1 LVLLG
6 PVRPWRWGTLSP
18 RSRHERGRVLNE
30 PLLAVK
36 HLSVR
41 FATPS
46 GSVLAVDDVGFSLD
60 AGQVLGVVGES
71 GSGKS
76 QMFMALGGLLAANG
90 DATGGALFAG
100 QNLLA
105 LPEAELNRIRGRKL
119 AYVFQDPMTALNPYR
134 TLAAQM
140 TELLHLHRGMDGPG
154 ARAEA
159 LRLLERVRIPEAR
172 RRLEM
177 FPHELSGG
185 MRQRVTIAM
194 ALSSSPKL
202 LIADEPTTALDVTV
216 QIQVLDILDE
226 LRRDEGLAVVLI
238 THDMGVVARLA
249 HKVMV
254 VYAGTIVEEGG
265 VEEVLLAPT
274 HPYTLGLL
282 ASMPDINR
290 PIREITPIPGHPPDG
305 RQVRMGCMFAPRCY
319 KAQPRCRQETPEL
332 VARTGHQRQACHFP
346 VAEGEAPGARARAS

>member
-1 LVLLG
+1 M
-6 PVRPWRWGTLSP
+6 T
-18 RSRHERGRVLNE
+18 E
-30 PLLAVK
+30 PLLRVK

-41 FATPS
+41 FVTPS
-46 GSVLAVDDVGFSLD
+46 GPVLAVDDVGFSLA
-60 AGQVLGVVGES
+60 AGEVLGVVGES

-90 DATGGALFAG
+90 DASGKALFSG
-100 QNLLA
+100 RNLLA
-105 LPEAELNRIRGRKL
+105 LPEAELNRIRGRHM

-134 TLAAQM
+134 TVAAQM
-140 TELLHLHRGMDGPG
+140 TELLRLHRGLDGPA

-159 LRLLERVRIPEAR
+159 MRLLERVRIPEAR

-194 ALSSSPKL
+194 ALSSSAKL

-254 VYAGTIVEEGG
+254 IYAGTIAEEGT
-265 VEEVLLAPT
+265 VEQVLLAPT

-282 ASMPDINR
+282 ASMPDIKR
-290 PIREITPIPGHPPDG
+290 PIREITPIPGQPPDG
-305 RQVRMGCMFAPRCY
+305 RQARQGCMFAPRCY
-319 KAQPRCRQETPEL
+319 KAQPRCRVEAPLLE
-332 VARTGHQRQACHFP
+332 ARTGRQRQACHFP
-346 VAEGEAPGARARAS
+346 VAAGEAPGTRARAS